1 MNISELFEKIQD
13 EFLPEEL
20 NGEFQLQD
28 GSIVW
33 TYNLNN
39 DSEEIDYTDNDEE
52 DSMFNFNSTSP
63 EELLQDAY
71 DEDLEKVQEFL
82 DEIEESDNWSFSD
95 PETIENIIS
104 FKIF

>member
-1 MNISELFEKIQD
+1 MTISELFEKIQD

-20 NGEFQLQD
+20 NGEFQLQT

-39 DSEEIDYTDNDEE
+39 DSEEIDYTDNEEE
-52 DSMFNFNSTSP
+52 DNMFNFDSTSP
-63 EELLQDAY
+63 EELLRDAY
-71 DEDLEKVQEFL
+71 DEDLEMVQEFL
-82 DEIEESDNWSFSD
+82 DEIEEGDNWKFSD
-95 PETIENIIS
+95 PETVGNIIS